1 MEVSTYFFSS
11 ATIANH
17 PLSRACGPGG
27 AWPGGRAGRYGVGMP
42 EAQLA
47 RKGALGFGG
56 EEFAL
61 RVMGENDSGYCL
73 GRKPSSG

>member
-1 MEVSTYFFSS
+1 
-11 ATIANH
+11 
-17 PLSRACGPGG
+17 
-27 AWPGGRAGRYGVGMP
+27 MP

-61 RVMGENDSGYCL
+61 RVMGENDSGYCR
-73 GRKPSSG
+73 GRKTH